1 MNIHPS
7 LKPRTLLSNSARI
20 GSIVLGSVVLFL
32 SAISEEALGKLD
44 VPKSIRNAVFTA
56 STEKGSGTAFAC
68 KYKGKEFVATN
79 LHIAAG
85 TTRLVIKTQQGDT
98 IPLGNKI
105 ILTADAD
112 ICLISVKIPFAE
124 LGITPLEF
132 IDNVYT
138 DTKVGD
144 EVYCMGNSL
153 GNKVIIQ
160 SDGKI
165 KAFGNLR
172 LETTTPFV
180 GGNSGGPLIHFES
193 QKVVALITESLDNS
207 QKDPGS
213 LRNKRAIKDADSELS
228 KISYFGH
235 RIDTVKKWSG
245 TSYTQFLEN
254 EKELMQYEKSIDCT
268 RRFLYDLQGW
278 REDKELVDIWRT
290 YTKFINEASKRTSS
304 SVKVTRYVNDFGT
317 VLRSDIRRR
326 SKTVSQVDYDKAYQ
340 TFVRRLEWKIEGDEK
355 NLKKMKALGY
365 IQNEMRAGLEEWAEQ
380 VKVLIRELHR

>member
-20 GSIVLGSVVLFL
+20 GSIVLGSIALFL

-56 STEKGSGTAFAC
+56 SNKEARGTAFAC

-79 LHIAAG
+79 LHVACG
-85 TTRLVIKTQQGDT
+85 TTRLVVKTQEGKT

-105 ILTADAD
+105 ILAEDAD
-112 ICLISVKIPFAE
+112 ICLISVSMPFSE
-124 LGITPLEF
+124 LNVTPLEF
-132 IDNVYT
+132 IDDVFTNT
-138 DTKVGD
+138 EVGD
-144 EVYCMGNSL
+144 EVYCLGNSL

-165 KAFGNLR
+165 KAFGNMR

-180 GGNSGGPLIHFES
+180 SGNSGGPLIHSKS
-193 QKVVALITESLDNS
+193 QKVVALITESLDNRKA
-207 QKDPGS
+207 QPGR
-213 LRNKRAIKDADSELS
+213 LRNQRAIKSAQSELDE
-228 KISYFGH
+228 ISYFGH

-254 EKELMQYEKSIDCT
+254 EKELMQYEKSINCT
-268 RRFLYDLQGW
+268 VAFLFNHEGW
-278 REDKELVDIWRT
+278 RKDRELVTIYET
-290 YTKFINEASKRTSS
+290 YLKFMDGASKRTSS
-304 SVKVTRYVNDFGT
+304 SVKVTRYVNDYGT

-326 SKTVSQVDYDKAYQ
+326 RKTVSQADYDKAYKR
-340 TFVRRLEWKIEGDEK
+340 FVRGLDWKIAGDEK

-365 IQNEMRAGLEEWAEQ
+365 IQNEMRAELEEQAEQ
-380 VKVLIRELHR
+380 VKVLIRNNF